1 MGEANF
7 GQPGAGMMKRG
18 RGGLIAYGIISIAI
32 GMIAFVWPFPA
43 TMAVTIFVGAMLI
56 ATGIAAL
63 ASGLTGQGHESR
75 WYDILFG
82 LLTLIIGCLLAFRP
96 ISGAISLTLLI
107 AIWLGLRGFLEIV
120 WGVLYPRHRW
130 WMISMGAVN
139 IALVVLIV
147 LTIPITS
154 MLLPGY
160 LLSLSFLMGGIT
172 AIAIA
177 RRMPRGA

>member
-1 MGEANF
+1 MSEAIP
-7 GQPGAGMMKRG
+7 GQLGARALKRG
-18 RGGLIAYGIISIAI
+18 RGGLIAYGVVSIII
-32 GMIAFVWPFPA
+32 GIIAFAWPFPA
-43 TMAVTIFVGAMLI
+43 TLAVTIFIGAMLI
-56 ATGIAAL
+56 VTAIAAL
-63 ASGLTGQGHESR
+63 ASGLTGEGHESR

-96 ISGAISLTLLI
+96 IAGAISLTLLI
-107 AIWLGLRGFLEIV
+107 AIWLGLRGFLEIA
-120 WGVLYPRHRW
+120 WGILYPQHRW
-130 WMISMGAVN
+130 WMISMGTIN
-139 IALVVLIV
+139 IAIDVLIV

-177 RRMPRGA
+177 RRMPRSS